1 VSSQQLKSAMSVV
14 YLLLGGP
21 DADQK
26 SEQFIGGIVTP
37 EHCLVFSIYEFL
49 EKVLIYNRGK
59 PRSRTYVKDFWVKLC
74 KRNPQ
79 FMKVQGTLDLA
90 VRSSKMPKYPPTTGT
105 TVAGLRGILNVMDSN
120 DVTDANRKGLED
132 IFARYH
138 AGDTSMLVFV
148 NLDDKEHPQIPR
160 FSYNFQ
166 PPSVSNAPVVSS
178 VFQDNEAGA
187 AEPASSRESS
197 STSMQFDFTLTEDHV
212 VRARV

>member
-1 VSSQQLKSAMSVV
+1 MLA
-14 YLLLGGP
+14 GP
-21 DADQK
+21 DEDEK
-26 SEQFIGGIVTP
+26 CDPFIGGIVTP
-37 EHCLVFSIYEFL
+37 DHCLVFSIYDFL
-49 EKVLIYNRGK
+49 QRVLVYIGGK
-59 PRSRTYVKDFWVKLC
+59 PPSRTYVKKFWKTLC
-74 KRNPQ
+74 RRNPQ
-79 FMKVQGTLDLA
+79 FMEVQGTLDLA
-90 VRSSKMPKYPPTTGT
+90 VRSSKMPKYPPTAGT
-105 TVAGLRGILNVMDSN
+105 TVAGLWAVLHVLGRN

-160 FSYNFQ
+160 FSCNFQ

-178 VFQDNEAGA
+178 VVEDNEAGA

-197 STSMQFDFTLTEDHV
+197 STSMFDFTLTEDHI